1 MLKVV
6 SDEPDYS
13 SIASELHPKTA
24 DEVKKGKNE
33 VLVHVRMSYL
43 TVPNC
48 YSADSLTLL
57 RSLAKQSDDIK
68 KSNFVGVILYYR
80 WEKFAYRF
88 FLARFVAFVVLLLS
102 LTT

>member
-13 SIASELHPKTA
+13 SIASELHPK
-24 DEVKKGKNE
+24 EEEESKNE